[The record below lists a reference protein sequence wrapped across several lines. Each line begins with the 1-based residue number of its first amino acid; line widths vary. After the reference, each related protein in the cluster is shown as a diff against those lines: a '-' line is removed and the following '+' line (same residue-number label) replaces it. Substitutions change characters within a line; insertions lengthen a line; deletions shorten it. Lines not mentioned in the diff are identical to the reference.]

1 MSTINLDNQ
10 LSLTLFG
17 KTRRAVLAL
26 LFSHSD
32 ESFHLRQIEKL
43 TGVAAGPLQRELKQL
58 SDASIVTRSE
68 SGRQVY
74 YQANRQNAVFAELR
88 GLVIK
93 TTGVADI
100 LLRALSPLS
109 PQIECAFI
117 YGSFAAGKENARSD
131 LDLMV
136 FGSVSL
142 EQLIKS
148 LKEPEDILRRE
159 INPSLYERREIERR
173 LSVEDPFI
181 VRVLREPKIMLFG
194 DIDDAEK
201 KRKNR
206 KDILMHKRP

>member
-1 MSTINLDNQ
+1 MSTINQDNQ

-26 LFSHSD
+26 LFSHAD
-32 ESFHLRQIEKL
+32 ESFYLRQIEKL

-58 SDASIVTRSE
+58 TGASIVTRSE

-100 LLRALSPLS
+100 LLKALSPFS
-109 PQIECAFI
+109 HQIECAFI

-136 FGSVSL
+136 IGSVSL
-142 EQLIKS
+142 EQLIKT
-148 LKEPEDILRRE
+148 LKEPEDILGRE
-159 INPSLYERREIERR
+159 ISPSLYEPREITRR
-173 LSVEDPFI
+173 LRVKEPFI
-181 VRVLREPKIMLFG
+181 IKVLREPKIMLLG
-194 DIDDAEK
+194 AIPGVLQENGRTIK
-201 KRKNR
+201 
-206 KDILMHKRP
+206 IS

>member
-1 MSTINLDNQ
+1 MSTINQNNQ

-26 LFSHSD
+26 LFSHAD
-32 ESFHLRQIEKL
+32 ESFYLRQIEKL

-58 SDASIVTRSE
+58 TGASIVTRSE

-93 TTGVADI
+93 TTGVADV

-109 PQIECAFI
+109 HQIECAFI

-136 FGSVSL
+136 VGSVSL
-142 EQLIKS
+142 EQLIET
-148 LKEPEDILRRE
+148 LKEPEDILGRE
-159 INPSLYERREIERR
+159 ISPSLYEPREITRR
-173 LSVEDPFI
+173 LRVEEPFI
-181 VRVLREPKIMLFG
+181 IKVLREPKIMLLG
-194 DIDDAEK
+194 AIPGVLQENGRTIK
-201 KRKNR
+201 
-206 KDILMHKRP
+206 IS

>member
-1 MSTINLDNQ
+1 MNTYVTYMSTMNLGNR

-26 LFSHSD
+26 LFSHAD
-32 ESFHLRQIEKL
+32 ESFYLRQIEKL
-43 TGVAAGPLQRELKQL
+43 TGVAAGPLQRELRQL
-58 SDASIVTRSE
+58 TCASIVTRSE

-93 TTGVADI
+93 TAGVADI
-100 LLRALSPLS
+100 LFTALSPLS
-109 PQIECAFI
+109 HQIECAFI

-131 LDLMV
+131 LDLMI

-148 LKEPEDILRRE
+148 LRKPE
-159 INPSLYERREIERR
+159 EIEY
-173 LSVEDPFI
+173 
-181 VRVLREPKIMLFG
+181 
-194 DIDDAEK
+194 
-201 KRKNR
+201 
-206 KDILMHKRP
+206 

>member
-1 MSTINLDNQ
+1 MSTINLDNR

-26 LFSHSD
+26 LFSHAD
-32 ESFHLRQIEKL
+32 ESFYLRQIEKL

-58 SDASIVTRSE
+58 TGASIVTRSE

-93 TTGVADI
+93 TTGAADI

-109 PQIECAFI
+109 HQIDCAFI

-136 FGSVSL
+136 VGSVSL
-142 EQLIKS
+142 EQLIKA
-148 LKEPEDILRRE
+148 LKEPEDILSRE
-159 INPSLYERREIERR
+159 INPSMYEHREIERR
-173 LSVEDPFI
+173 LQDEDPFI
-181 VRVLREPKIMLFG
+181 TRVMREPKIMLLG
-194 DIDDAEK
+194 DIHGVL
-201 KRKNR
+201 RKNGR
-206 KDILMHKRP
+206 TVKI

>member
-1 MSTINLDNQ
+1 MSTRNLDNR

-17 KTRRAVLAL
+17 KSRRAVLAL
-26 LFSHSD
+26 LFSHAD
-32 ESFHLRQIEKL
+32 ESFYLRQIEKR
-43 TGVAAGPLQRELKQL
+43 TGVGAGPLQRELKQL
-58 SDASIVTRSE
+58 TDASIITRSE

-74 YQANRQNAVFAELR
+74 YQANKLNAVFAELR

-93 TTGVADI
+93 TMGVAHVI
-100 LLRALSPLS
+100 LRALSPLS
-109 PQIECAFI
+109 HQIECAFI

-148 LKEPEDILRRE
+148 LRKPEDILGRE

-173 LSVEDPFI
+173 LKAEDPFI
-181 VRVLREPKIMLFG
+181 TRVMRESKIMLLG
-194 DIDDAEK
+194 DINDVLQKDAK
-201 KRKNR
+201 TIK
-206 KDILMHKRP
+206 M